1 MNDGTLLDWRW
12 KAALAKP
19 ESGVNCGWIGDW
31 RLQKG
36 ERSVEDDGS
45 QAAVEVGLHD
55 DRRRAPSSTPLV
67 RATRLRPE
75 APPARAH
82 HLPHTTRIM
91 APMERLSDN
100 ADFYELLGVTRSAT
114 EQDINKGA
122 LASRD

>member
-55 DRRRAPSSTPLV
+55 DRPMSAVSTTNGSTWPHALS
-67 RATRLRPE
+67 PE
-75 APPARAH
+75 APPTRP
-82 HLPHTTRIM
+82 PHNTRKM

>member
-1 MNDGTLLDWRW
+1 M
-12 KAALAKP
+12 
-19 ESGVNCGWIGDW
+19 S
-31 RLQKG
+31 
-36 ERSVEDDGS
+36 
-45 QAAVEVGLHD
+45 AAVMNTF
-55 DRRRAPSSTPLV
+55 A
-67 RATRLRPE
+67 ATRLRPE

-82 HLPHTTRIM
+82 HLPHNTRNM

>member
-12 KAALAKP
+12 MGALAKP

-36 ERSVEDDGS
+36 ERSVEDDGA

-55 DRRRAPSSTPLV
+55 EGRGPMSAV
-67 RATRLRPE
+67 VVTRERSVQKQ
-75 APPARAH
+75 PPTRAH
-82 HLPHTTRIM
+82 HLPHNTRKM